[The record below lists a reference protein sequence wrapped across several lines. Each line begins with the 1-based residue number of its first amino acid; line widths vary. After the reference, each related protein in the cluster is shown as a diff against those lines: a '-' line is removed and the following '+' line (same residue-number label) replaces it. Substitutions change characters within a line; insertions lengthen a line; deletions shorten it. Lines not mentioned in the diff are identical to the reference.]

1 MGRGSGVKFD
11 VTLDPYFEVK
21 LKNTGP
27 EWVKKADLGVK
38 IGKKKEFTDCVVV
51 PIVSVTMEAAYSS
64 ATIKSYDDQP
74 AIGYLL
80 IGANEINEDINREI
94 SDIKSRYYPGI
105 KLTDLRLEIQGL
117 NRPLIYSGGYVRSR
131 FPADGQI
138 DARRVDLTVYLDVL
152 DKDGTR
158 IRQDSIG
165 LDSVEGTL
173 YFPDQDGHI
182 PYERWM
188 PQEYDQIT
196 VRQAYEDID
205 ELWHED
211 EDEDE

>member
-1 MGRGSGVKFD
+1 MGHGSGVKFD
-11 VTLDPYFEVK
+11 VTLAPGFEVK
-21 LKNTGP
+21 IKNTGP

-64 ATIKSYDDQP
+64 ATVKGYDDQP

-80 IGANEINEDINREI
+80 IGAKEINEAINEEI
-94 SDIKSRYYPGI
+94 SDLKSRYYPGV
-105 KLTDLRLEIQGL
+105 KLTDLHLEVDGL

-131 FPADGQI
+131 FPSDGQI
-138 DARRVDLTVYLDVL
+138 DAGKVDLTVYLNVL

-158 IRQDSIG
+158 IQRDSIG
-165 LDSVEGTL
+165 LDGVEGTL
-173 YFPDQDGHI
+173 YFPNQDGYI
-182 PYERWM
+182 PFERWM

-196 VRQAYEDID
+196 VRQAYDGID
-205 ELWHED
+205 ELWSED
-211 EDEDE
+211 E